1 MNCLKPNTT
10 LRGIFHP
17 RHTVHGETGDYCRQL
32 RIQECL
38 FHGLLQTNRTSLS
51 LCPHRVRDSP
61 SSEPV
66 LSVEEQW
73 KSRFPFLDTI
83 QSGMARL
90 YDWEVSVTL
99 IK

>member
-1 MNCLKPNTT
+1 MNRSRSNTMF
-10 LRGIFHP
+10 RGFSHL
-17 RHTVHGETGDYCRQL
+17 RHTVHGETGDHYRYL

-66 LSVEEQW
+66 ISVEEQW
-73 KSRFPFLDTI
+73 KSHFPFLDTT
-83 QSGMARL
+83 QSGIARL

>member
-1 MNCLKPNTT
+1 MF
-10 LRGIFHP
+10 RGLSLL
-17 RHTVHGETGDYCRQL
+17 RHTVHGETGDHYRQL

-38 FHGLLQTNRTSLS
+38 FHGLLQTNRTFLS
-51 LCPHRVRDSP
+51 LCSHRLGDSP
-61 SSEPV
+61 SSGPV
-66 LSVEEQW
+66 ISVEEQW
-73 KSRFPFLDTI
+73 KSRFPFLDTT

>member
-1 MNCLKPNTT
+1 MSNTMF
-10 LRGIFHP
+10 RGFSHL
-17 RHTVHGETGDYCRQL
+17 RHTVHGETGDHYRYL

-51 LCPHRVRDSP
+51 LCPHRLRDGP

-66 LSVEEQW
+66 ISVEEQW
-73 KSRFPFLDTI
+73 KSRFPFLDTT
-83 QSGMARL
+83 QSGMVRL

>member
-1 MNCLKPNTT
+1 MF
-10 LRGIFHP
+10 RGFSLLYHI
-17 RHTVHGETGDYCRQL
+17 VYGETGDHYRQL

-38 FHGLLQTNRTSLS
+38 FHGLLQTNCTSLS

-66 LSVEEQW
+66 ISVEEQW
-73 KSRFPFLDTI
+73 KSRFPFLDTT
-83 QSGMARL
+83 QSRMARL

>member
-1 MNCLKPNTT
+1 MSNTMF
-10 LRGIFHP
+10 RGFSHL
-17 RHTVHGETGDYCRQL
+17 RHTVHGETGDHYRYL

-38 FHGLLQTNRTSLS
+38 FHGLLQTNR
-51 LCPHRVRDSP
+51 VRDGP

-66 LSVEEQW
+66 ISVEEQW
-73 KSRFPFLDTI
+73 KSRFPFLDTT